1 MSHWL
6 AAIDQWK
13 CCIDSYANKIWVSKH
28 SSKDDCPNQI
38 LITTLYFLWQDL
50 QNKTAFNY
58 TSIIFFYVII
68 CSKKVYFARN
78 ILFCY
83 WNICFV
89 PRRISIF
96 AKNLLFCWNT
106 CVSSE
111 HFKKFKKNSE
121 HFWQLSR
128 TLWVVLT
135 FFTSQSN
142 GTFWN
147 VFKQILQEHFKTFKT
162 FFKHFMEL
170 PRTLWVVLKHF
181 SPNNLKCLQTPSGTF
196 WMFMNILKSSNG
208 TFWNVPQQISSWTF
222 LVVLKKISKIFLSLI
237 SNIFHSTLWFEMF
250 TNMFG
255 NFLNV
260 QEHFKKFQWNILKL
274 FVCSRTF

>member
-1 MSHWL
+1 MHSDFLVYNKPSKYFFCSWNIFCWIFLFHTWNHIHSFHLLFLSLFFFIGCFLFFLLLSHWL

-28 SSKDDCPNQI
+28 SSKDDCPNHI

-68 CSKKVYFARN
+68 CSKKVYFAMN

-96 AKNLLFCWNT
+96 AKNLLFCWNM

-111 HFKKFKKNSE
+111 HFKKFK
-121 HFWQLSR
+121 
-128 TLWVVLT
+128 T
-135 FFTSQSN
+135 FF
-142 GTFWN
+142 
-147 VFKQILQEHFKTFKT
+147 
-162 FFKHFMEL
+162 
-170 PRTLWVVLKHF
+170 
-181 SPNNLKCLQTPSGTF
+181 
-196 WMFMNILKSSNG
+196 
-208 TFWNVPQQISSWTF
+208 WTF
-222 LVVLKKISKIFLSLI
+222 LAIIQ
-237 SNIFHSTLWFEMF
+237 NIV
-250 TNMFG
+250 N
-255 NFLNV
+255 
-260 QEHFKKFQWNILKL
+260 
-274 FVCSRTF
+274 CSQTF

>member
-1 MSHWL
+1 MHSDFLVYNKPSKYFFLFLEHFLLDILISYLESYSFFSFIILKFIFLHWLFSFFFFLLLSHWL

-96 AKNLLFCWNT
+96 AKNLLFCWNM

-111 HFKKFKKNSE
+111 HFKKFKTF
-121 HFWQLSR
+121 FWTFLAIIQNIVSCSH
-128 TLWVVLT
+128 T

-147 VFKQILQEHFKTFKT
+147 IFKQIL
-162 FFKHFMEL
+162 
-170 PRTLWVVLKHF
+170 
-181 SPNNLKCLQTPSGTF
+181 
-196 WMFMNILKSSNG
+196 
-208 TFWNVPQQISSWTF
+208 
-222 LVVLKKISKIFLSLI
+222 
-237 SNIFHSTLWFEMF
+237 
-250 TNMFG
+250 
-255 NFLNV
+255 
-260 QEHFKKFQWNILKL
+260 
-274 FVCSRTF
+274 